1 MIDFQIWLVALFAR
15 ATAVRTLMH
24 APWVWGA
31 AETIHF
37 IGLSLLFGGIFLF
50 DLRLLGVGNRIPIA
64 AVHRFIPLGLLGFG
78 LALAS
83 GVLFVM
89 AEPDQYVYN
98 PAFHFK
104 ILFMVMA
111 GLNAGVFYL
120 TSYRRAVAAGAPI
133 DATRLSKVIAV
144 ASLSLWLGV
153 LVSGRLLTFYRPWPC
168 GADNPP
174 GVLAWCLPGYDE
186 QGR

>member
-1 MIDFQIWLVALFAR
+1 MIDFQIWLVALCAR
-15 ATAVRTLMH
+15 ATGVRTLMH

-31 AETIHF
+31 DETIHF

-50 DLRLLGVGNRIPIA
+50 DLRLLGVGKRIPIA
-64 AVHRFIPLGLLGFG
+64 AVHRFIPIGLLGFG
-78 LALAS
+78 LALVS

-104 ILFMVMA
+104 ILFMAMA

-120 TSYRRAVAAGAPI
+120 TSY
-133 DATRLSKVIAV
+133 
-144 ASLSLWLGV
+144 
-153 LVSGRLLTFYRPWPC
+153 
-168 GADNPP
+168 
-174 GVLAWCLPGYDE
+174 
-186 QGR
+186 